1 MEISRFRDRPEAGRF
16 VAERLKHYAGRDDVI
31 VLALPRGGVPVGYEV
46 AKRLGAPLDVFVVR
60 KLGVPGY
67 EELAMGAL
75 ASGGLLV
82 LDPAVVRGLG
92 IDQGQIER
100 TIGEELR
107 ELERREAAFRGER
120 PPPDLAGKT
129 VILVDDGLATGSTMR
144 AAALAVRKA
153 KPARIVVAVPV
164 AAPETCAQFDDAVDE
179 VVCGLTPRPF
189 HAVGAW
195 YEDFTQTTDEE
206 VRRVLSQAADD
217 DARRAA

>member
-1 MEISRFRDRPEAGRF
+1 MQPTRFRDRAEAGRF
-16 VAERLKHYAGRDDVI
+16 LAERLQHYAGRDDVI

-46 AKRLGAPLDVFVVR
+46 AKRLGVPLDVFVVR

-92 IDQGQIER
+92 IDQGQVER
-100 TIGEELR
+100 RIGEELR
-107 ELERREAAFRGER
+107 ELGRREAAFRGDR
-120 PPPDLAGKT
+120 PPPDFEGKT
-129 VILVDDGLATGSTMR
+129 VILVDDGVATGSTMR
-144 AAALAVRKA
+144 AAALAVREA

-164 AAPETCAQFDDAVDE
+164 AAPETCAQFEDALDE

-206 VRRVLSQAADD
+206 VRRLLS
-217 DARRAA
+217 DAPGRGGRRAA